1 MRKEKAMF
9 EIEMQE
15 MSKEFFPIW
24 RAAGE
29 HMNAQV
35 DGGIQGWLRAHPY
48 PPVLEHLSFRLG
60 NQLFFIR
67 VEDADGRIEGP
78 GSRRGLLTVAQGT
91 NGHACILP
99 MRKRMLRGSWVADR
113 PGWGLLDA
121 RTGQAV
127 DPHALVTDEPIEM
140 TDWELHD
147 MAVQVVREHLERQGF
162 ELMSWQGN
170 PEVDPSIWFIG
181 KSGRP
186 EWVVVRA
193 YVFPQ
198 TEPGRPANWGDIAT
212 GCSHLSTT
220 GHFAPVG
227 ISGVDQWLDIDD
239 NVRRPHRGHRLH
251 VAFEGLE

>member
-1 MRKEKAMF
+1 MF

-24 RAAGE
+24 RAAGK
-29 HMNAQV
+29 HLNAQV

-60 NQLFFIR
+60 NQLFFVR
-67 VEDADGRIEGP
+67 VEDVDGRIEGP
-78 GSRRGLLTVAQGT
+78 GSRRGLLTVARGT
-91 NGHACILP
+91 NGHACVLP
-99 MRKRMLRGSWVADR
+99 MRKAMLRSSWLADR

-121 RTGQAV
+121 HIGQAV
-127 DPHALVTDEPIEM
+127 DPHSLVTDEPIEM

-170 PEVDPSIWFIG
+170 PEVDPSVWFIG

-193 YVFPQ
+193 YLFPEV
-198 TEPGRPANWGDIAT
+198 EPGRPANWYDIAK

-227 ISGVDQWLDIDD
+227 ICGADQWLDTDRS
-239 NVRRPHRGHRLH
+239 VPRPCRGHRLH
-251 VAFEGLE
+251 VAFKGLE